1 MNKTCIII
9 LSILLIEGCYSTPV
23 QRTRRQSETAT
34 EATVSAEKEP
44 SLEKLETLD
53 SESRDKQDS
62 LAESDGE
69 RGGDSEESK
78 ELESEEHEAVEEI
91 GEAKEPSLPAAA
103 AAAAAAEE
111 ESDDEDEPAVAP
123 KGVEELYRESKAEFE
138 KNGKEEEA
146 GAEKGSAASDK
157 LKKDDELQSAVGDVA
172 PAAGGI
178 FSALSQMWQTVTSLG
193 SSWEHWTRIFNAF
206 TALAGF

>member
-34 EATVSAEKEP
+34 EVSAEKEP

-69 RGGDSEESK
+69 EESK
-78 ELESEEHEAVEEI
+78 ELEAVEEI
-91 GEAKEPSLPAAA
+91 VEAKLPSLP
-103 AAAAAAEE
+103 AAEE
-111 ESDDEDEPAVAP
+111 ESDDEDEPAVTP

-146 GAEKGSAASDK
+146 GESEKGSAASDK

-178 FSALSQMWQTVTSLG
+178 FSALSQMWQTLTSLG
-193 SSWEHWTRIFNAF
+193 SSWEHWTRILNAF